1 MRLYIDPGTGSMLF
15 AVLISAIGVL
25 YFAFRG
31 IFVKLKFLFSGG
43 RIKEKAGEDIP
54 LVIFSDDKRYWPVF
68 EPVCRELDARGFNV
82 EYMSSSPDDPALKNT
97 YSHVKGVFV
106 GEGNRAFAKLN
117 FLRAT
122 ILLSTTPGLDVY
134 QWKRSKDVK
143 YYVHIPHMPGELTTY
158 RMFGVDFYDALLL
171 SGKYQIDDCRALEKL
186 RNLPEKE
193 CTIVGIP
200 YLDEKANKLLEN
212 PISSHERT
220 VLLAPSWGTNS
231 LLNRFG
237 EKLIDP
243 LLATGYHIIVRPHPQ
258 SFVSEKGMIEKLMT
272 KYPDLEWN
280 QETDNFDV
288 LNRSDIMISDF
299 SGVIFDFALVFDKP
313 VICVYTDFN
322 KDQYDAWQLDTPIWT
337 ATAIPRIGS
346 ILSEENLPR
355 IKQLIDTALSDKSYS
370 EKRHEVR
377 DETWFYRGEG
387 AKRAAD
393 YLIAKYNELASVREK
408 EDVIVSENQAENDIN
423 TDQS

>member
-15 AVLISAIGVL
+15 SLAIGLISVIWFGARKL
-25 YFAFRG
+25 YLKVKYLTPGRTKVDANKKDII
-31 IFVKLKFLFSGG
+31 IF
-43 RIKEKAGEDIP
+43 GE
-54 LVIFSDDKRYWPVF
+54 DKRYWTTFKGILDEF
-68 EPVCRELDARGFNV
+68 EKRRVPIAYLAGSE
-82 EYMSSSPDDPALKNT
+82 DDPLLMEEYEYVEKE
-97 YSHVKGVFV
+97 VIGL
-106 GEGNRAFAKLN
+106 GNKAYAKLN
-117 FLRAT
+117 FLNARIVLA
-122 ILLSTTPGLDVY
+122 TTPGLDVY
-134 QWKRSKDVK
+134 QWKRSKDVDW
-143 YYVHIPHMPGELTTY
+143 YVHITHAPSELTTY
-158 RMFGVDFYDALLL
+158 KMFGVDFYDALLL
-171 SGKYQIDDCRALEKL
+171 SGQYQVNDCRALEKL
-186 RNLPEKE
+186 RNEPEKE
-193 CTIVGIP
+193 CDIIGIP
-200 YLDEKANKLLEN
+200 YLDEKAKKLLEN

-258 SFVSEKGMIEKLMT
+258 SFVSETGMIEKLMT

-280 QETDNFDV
+280 QDTDNFDV
-288 LNRSDIMISDF
+288 LNRSDILISDF

-313 VICVYTDFN
+313 VICAYTDFN
-322 KDQYDAWQLDTPIWT
+322 KDQYDAWWLDTPIWT